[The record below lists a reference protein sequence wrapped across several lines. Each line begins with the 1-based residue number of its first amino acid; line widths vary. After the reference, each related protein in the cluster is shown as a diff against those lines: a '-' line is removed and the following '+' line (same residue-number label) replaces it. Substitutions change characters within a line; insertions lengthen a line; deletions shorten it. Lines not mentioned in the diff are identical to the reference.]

1 MYCSYSSSWVCL
13 LFVGF
18 VGTCNADVFLSKE
31 AVHLEPVIHLEHD
44 FVSLSERDLI
54 SPSQPLTVK
63 SILRSM
69 PWCQVDWWSGLLRK
83 ALCGSMDKEVVLGR
97 TSTSMARGAWLEFG
111 LQIRGFIFVGALV
124 AFAASLKATVN
135 QKMSAVLQGEEKYY
149 A

>member
-1 MYCSYSSSWVCL
+1 MSVSMYCSYSSSWVCL

-97 TSTSMARGAWLEFG
+97 TSTSMARGAWLEFWTPDTRIYLCGSFGG
-111 LQIRGFIFVGALV
+111 LCCFSESDREPKDVSC
-124 AFAASLKATVN
+124 ASR
-135 QKMSAVLQGEEKYY
+135 
-149 A
+149 